1 MVTTIKYSGNY
12 GVKGSKAVAGEY
24 LFSDTLLAT
33 TTSGYAG
40 RLIVRSSYMEFPYDY
55 SFDKIWGYVSAG
67 GTAAPNTGN
76 AHLRLYLA
84 GPNGELPA
92 IGDQPIWVSSAFA
105 VTASGAIDITL
116 GTTISERRLHVTFHH
131 DCGGGNPNMLLHG
144 TSSSLRS
151 QPTFLSG
158 GLPQATPGVVTG
170 ATWTEA
176 SFLSTNTWGNG
187 TGYAQTASG
196 PACALRTV

>member
-1 MVTTIKYSGNY
+1 MVTTVKYSGNY

-24 LFSDTLLAT
+24 LFSDTLTAT
-33 TTSGYAG
+33 TTSGYAA
-40 RLIVRSSYMEFPYDY
+40 RLVVRSSYLEFAYDY
-55 SFDKIWGYVSAG
+55 SFDKIYGYVSTG

-84 GPNGELPA
+84 GPNGEYPA

-105 VTASGAIDITL
+105 VTGAGAIDIAL

-131 DCGGGNPNMLLHG
+131 DCGGGNPSLLLPSTVG
-144 TSSSLRS
+144 NLRT
-151 QPTFLSG
+151 QPTALSG
-158 GLPQATPGVVTG
+158 GIPLATPTIVTG
-170 ATWTEA
+170 MTWTEA

-187 TGYAQTASG
+187 TGYATTTAG